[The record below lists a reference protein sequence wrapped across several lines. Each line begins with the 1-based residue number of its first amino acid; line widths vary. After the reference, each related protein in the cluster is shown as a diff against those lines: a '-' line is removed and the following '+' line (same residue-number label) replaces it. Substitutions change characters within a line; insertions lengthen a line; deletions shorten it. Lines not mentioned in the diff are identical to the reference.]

1 MESGKTD
8 SNIRKSSNGRR
19 AVSKTVNV
27 GSIPAFRAKRCY
39 DLKKN
44 VTKIASDSTSAQ
56 AVAELCYANKNN
68 KKSTNM
74 AFVEYCKES
83 YNELVHKT
91 SWPSRKELAQS
102 SVIVLIASIILALIV
117 WLMDWCFESIMTFV
131 YGLF

>member
-1 MESGKTD
+1 MGSGRRLSD

-27 GSIPAFRAKRCY
+27 GSIPAFRATLQ
-39 DLKKN
+39 D
-44 VTKIASDSTSAQ
+44 IASNSTSAQ
-56 AVAELCYANKNN
+56 AVVELCYANKNN

-74 AFVEYCKES
+74 AFVENVKES
-83 YNELVHKT
+83 YNELVHKV
-91 SWPSRKELAQS
+91 SWPTRKELAQS
-102 SVIVLIASIILALIV
+102 AVIVLIASIILALIV